1 LSAVALAKAEA
12 LAKAGLPAEAL
23 CVGGF
28 LYQFKAYAKKCNKI
42 NKIAEMQELGNV
54 SLF

>member
-42 NKIAEMQELGNV
+42 AEMQELGNV